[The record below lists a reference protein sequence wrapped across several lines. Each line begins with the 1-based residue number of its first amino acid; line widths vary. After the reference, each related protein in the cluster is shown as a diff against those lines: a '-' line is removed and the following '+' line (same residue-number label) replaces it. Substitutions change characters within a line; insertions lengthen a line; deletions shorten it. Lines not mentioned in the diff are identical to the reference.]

1 MWSDY
6 KTWFNHSDT
15 IMEAFH
21 EKQQITRYLMKLEN
35 EKEVIMSLD
44 MQGLG
49 QVEVQVLIQNVED
62 IEGEV
67 VLIMVLVAG
76 T

>member
-1 MWSDY
+1 
-6 KTWFNHSDT
+6 
-15 IMEAFH
+15 MEAFH
-21 EKQQITRYLMKLEN
+21 EKQQITRNLMKLEN

>member
-1 MWSDY
+1 
-6 KTWFNHSDT
+6 
-15 IMEAFH
+15 MEAFH